1 MIVSPQ
7 LLTPGVVQAKVPL
20 PSRKRALQ
28 FLAEMLA
35 EADCT
40 EDQIF
45 DELMNR
51 ERLGSTG
58 LGSGVAVPHC
68 RLPCAGMKMAFISL
82 EQPLNYEASD
92 GEPVDLLFT
101 LVVPEDEQTA
111 HLEMLALLAETFSD
125 QTNRQAL
132 RNCDS
137 DAELFSK
144 ISELLH
150 RAGGAK

>member
-1 MIVSPQ
+1 MTVSPT

-35 EADCT
+35 GADCT
-40 EDQIF
+40 EDQLF

-58 LGSGVAVPHC
+58 LGHGVAIPHC
-68 RLPCAGMKMAFISL
+68 RVQCSCMKVAFISL
-82 EQPLNYEASD
+82 QQPLNYEASD

-101 LVVPEDEQTA
+101 LVVPEEEQSA
-111 HLEMLALLAETFSD
+111 HLEMLALLAETFS
-125 QTNRQAL
+125 NENNL
-132 RNCDS
+132 RKLRSCETDP
-137 DAELFSK
+137 ELFAT
-144 ISELLH
+144 IRDLLD
-150 RAGGAK
+150 RAGGAA